1 MELLQIIFIFL
12 FLSIR
17 VEGQDETQTLQNF
30 KVIYFYEKFYYIIR
44 YDYLYFYNSGNNSI
58 FVLHRFENNEGFTT
72 EEESEMISFGKFKYN
87 SDALNLLIIKNYI
100 HSLYNEIYNCST
112 LINGIEGY
120 SSQVIPF
127 KCTDSLCFY
136 IIGFKDQNKI
146 LYLDL
151 YEKPLFSCEPNIKV
165 SSHIIS
171 DIGSDNINCQIMKS
185 DTNGEVLTCFY
196 RKNNSKDIIATSF
209 SIDMINKKIDTIEI
223 LSSSKETN
231 GPKIIKS
238 VLSEDEAK
246 SYVCFIN
253 DDNNW
258 DCLNYNINTNEW
270 GNYYTYLNSCL
281 SKLSSL
287 FFDYFDV
294 ANEYF
299 LYCFETSSEIN
310 LIKLNENFKI
320 P

>member
-146 LYLDL
+146 L
-151 YEKPLFSCEPNIKV
+151 
-165 SSHIIS
+165 
-171 DIGSDNINCQIMKS
+171 
-185 DTNGEVLTCFY
+185 
-196 RKNNSKDIIATSF
+196 
-209 SIDMINKKIDTIEI
+209 
-223 LSSSKETN
+223 
-231 GPKIIKS
+231 
-238 VLSEDEAK
+238 
-246 SYVCFIN
+246 
-253 DDNNW
+253 
-258 DCLNYNINTNEW
+258 
-270 GNYYTYLNSCL
+270 
-281 SKLSSL
+281 
-287 FFDYFDV
+287 
-294 ANEYF
+294 
-299 LYCFETSSEIN
+299 
-310 LIKLNENFKI
+310 
-320 P
+320 